1 MSEESDLER
10 SEAPSQRRL
19 EQAREEGQ
27 VARSQDLSAFAVLLA
42 GTGGLWFAGERIF
55 TGAGEMMA
63 RSLRF
68 DAGVTDEQLMTTLLV
83 RDSID
88 VWMLAAPLLL
98 VVMAVALFAPMGLSG
113 WLFSAKPLEP
123 NFSRLNPLEGFK
135 RMVSGKALAEL
146 GKALA
151 KALLI
156 GSTGALV
163 IWSQAGAFSGLSGR
177 PLPVAIA
184 ETASLVLWSVAV
196 VVGAMLLIVACD
208 VPLQLWQHFSKLRMS
223 REDLRKEM
231 RETEGDP
238 QVKAAVRNQQRQMA
252 KRRMMADV
260 PKADVVV
267 TNPAHYAVA
276 LAYAEGGMGAPRVVA
291 KGTELVAARIRE
303 LAGQHRIPVLESPPL
318 ARALYRHAEIG
329 DEIPETLYTAVA
341 EVLAHVFQLRRYRS
355 HGGVAPRPLGAVA
368 VPAGLDPAEANSSKA
383 GR

>member
-55 TGAGEMMA
+55 AGAGEMMA

-68 DAGVTDEQLMTTLLV
+68 DAGVTDENLMTTLLV

-88 VWMLAAPLLL
+88 IWLLAAPLLL
-98 VVMAVALFAPMGLSG
+98 VVMAVALFAPMSLSG

-156 GSTGALV
+156 GSTGAMV

-177 PLPVAIA
+177 SLPVAIT
-184 ETASLVLWSVAV
+184 ETAGLVLWGVAV

-303 LAGQHRIPVLESPPL
+303 IAAEHRIPVLESPPL

-341 EVLAHVFQLRRYRS
+341 EVLAYVFQLRRHRS
-355 HGGVAPRPLGAVA
+355 HGGAAPRPLGTVA
-368 VPAGLDPAEANSSKA
+368 VPAGLDPAETNPSRT